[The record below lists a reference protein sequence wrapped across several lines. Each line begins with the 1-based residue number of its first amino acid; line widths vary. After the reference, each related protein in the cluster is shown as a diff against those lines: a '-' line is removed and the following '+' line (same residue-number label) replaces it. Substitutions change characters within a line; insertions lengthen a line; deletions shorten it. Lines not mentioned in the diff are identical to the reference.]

1 MGIKGEIL
9 ILSMAFL
16 CVCVIPSS
24 CIIPREILP
33 LAHPVKFGLASGGRG
48 GGRGGSQSHSPNM
61 QRGSGVVPLYVAAG
75 AANNHHNNHV
85 SRNRS
90 MCSHNRLELVHFAFT
105 ILVCLLL

>member
-24 CIIPREILP
+24 T
-33 LAHPVKFGLASGGRG
+33 HPVKFGHASGGRG